1 MGAPLFPM
9 QMPEWIVGFMLGV
22 AFTALCAWIDGWFY
36 RRRYRDQIT
45 LARFMDFVH
54 TLDLVSLDMLRHQL
68 DAVRR
73 MHEALRERASEHQP

>member
-1 MGAPLFPM
+1 MHLSS
-9 QMPEWIVGFMLGV
+9 WIGGFFLGL
-22 AFTALCAWIDGWFY
+22 AFSTVCAWIDGWFY
-36 RRRYRDQIT
+36 RRQYRDSIT

-73 MHEALRERASEHQP
+73 LHEAVRDGSR